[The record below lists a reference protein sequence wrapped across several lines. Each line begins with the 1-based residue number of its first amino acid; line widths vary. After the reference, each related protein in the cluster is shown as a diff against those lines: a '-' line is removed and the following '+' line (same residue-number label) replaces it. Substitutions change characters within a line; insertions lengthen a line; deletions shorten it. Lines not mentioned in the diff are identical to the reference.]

1 MKLDSLIWRWRLPS
15 LFCSFYLFR
24 FCFRKWEGQCVH
36 DCCFWHIMIS
46 PSKFTLLTVPCI
58 RATNYFFKRVFS
70 YKHHY
75 NFNIKYMWKSVN
87 LEYGV
92 GIRTHDLWNTGLLPL
107 PLDQGSRPTKLFYLG
122 IANVLNQLYH
132 GELLL
137 VGGRGVQRHM
147 QPHDR
152 HYSGRGGG
160 NINEKT

>member
-1 MKLDSLIWRWRLPS
+1 
-15 LFCSFYLFR
+15 
-24 FCFRKWEGQCVH
+24 
-36 DCCFWHIMIS
+36 
-46 PSKFTLLTVPCI
+46 
-58 RATNYFFKRVFS
+58 
-70 YKHHY
+70 
-75 NFNIKYMWKSVN
+75 MWKSVN

-92 GIRTHDLWNTGLLPL
+92 GIQTHDLWNTSLLPL